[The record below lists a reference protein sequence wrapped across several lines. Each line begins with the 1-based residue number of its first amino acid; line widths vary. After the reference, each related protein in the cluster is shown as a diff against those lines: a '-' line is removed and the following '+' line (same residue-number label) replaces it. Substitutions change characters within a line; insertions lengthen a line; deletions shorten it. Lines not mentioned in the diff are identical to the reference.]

1 MFSSSV
7 RRVGFIAPQIPIA
20 SFTNSAPRAAV
31 SQALSYRS
39 HQRRLSSSKPSSPA
53 DGSNGVAAGQA
64 VPAAPSQR
72 LKDKVKMGTE
82 KKAGAERK
90 AGMEKKEDGETKPQ
104 RKNKRKA
111 KTAPTSSVAN
121 ESEEAT
127 QTLPRSK
134 AMQNLPSVPSTH
146 HIAPSRKYLDHH

>member
-1 MFSSSV
+1 M
-7 RRVGFIAPQIPIA
+7 
-20 SFTNSAPRAAV
+20 

-53 DGSNGVAAGQA
+53 DGSNGVAAGQN

-72 LKDKVKMGTE
+72 LKEKVKMGTE
-82 KKAGAERK
+82 KKAGAEKK
-90 AGMEKKEDGETKPQ
+90 AAMEKKVDGETKPQ

-111 KTAPTSSVAN
+111 KSALTSGAAN
-121 ESEEAT
+121 DIEEAI
-127 QTLPRSK
+127 QISLGNK

-146 HIAPSRKYLDHH
+146 HIAPSRKYLICHLVIVN